1 MASGTIKLNRS
12 MSSGSYIE
20 GKVEW
25 SAVSNPATNSSL
37 LKARFYV
44 RKGNTNLILTIPT
57 EGTWGCSY
65 NIPGI
70 AVGVSASRVASVLE
84 DWVFLFEF
92 DRTIEHDADGS
103 KSIVFNGYVDGPTG
117 TSLEGH
123 YSWGSSTIEFDS
135 IPRPATIDSLKCSTS
150 YLDGTITA
158 LYTPQYSGFY
168 NQRQVYVNK
177 NGALTSIRSTNLG
190 TKGTTQQT
198 STINFSDDE
207 LQTIYSTVA
216 DATKATIRV
225 SFKTFQD
232 SGYKNQI
239 GTAQYREITLS
250 IPASVVPTVGLTI
263 TQKNSNAWIASK
275 KLYVAGLSGV
285 NAALYASPAT
295 GADIKS
301 RSIICDGT
309 TYDAASLNVTTLQK
323 AGKIEFTAKVV
334 DSRGRSATATKS
346 IDVLPYSPPSVT
358 SMTIERGTY
367 DTEWTENENGEDL
380 RVTFK
385 TTLSLKDNG
394 NTYGAVFEIN
404 GTAKTPD
411 SGTTAGL
418 ASGAS
423 RTVYFRG
430 IDGNVSHK
438 LRLTAT
444 DSVGISGAATITVP
458 TAHVTIEFRADGK
471 GIAFGKTSEKAAFE
485 CAWPAHF
492 GDAVYIA
499 DKITCPNDYSLRNF
513 NINCNWADG
522 KAHDML
528 VRDSDGLTVGIG
540 WTGNAEDGTEHETVL
555 DVRPKKANFRG
566 TVTAPRGRFTAT
578 NDAAGAEQKDVAL
591 RVGDDAGQHI
601 DMDTNEIQAKEGTNT
616 PGPLYLNLDGGDV
629 YATGFR
635 IPEIQRGSARITPSA
650 ANVPTSLDI
659 TFDKEFSGTPTV
671 IVAPYTAAP
680 GTTVLGVGVNG
691 ADSKGCTL
699 WVTRKNTTETV
710 VNWIAVY

>member
-57 EGTWGCSY
+57 EGTWTCGY
-65 NIPGI
+65 NIT
-70 AVGVSASRVASVLE
+70 GVSGSYTANKVASVLE

-103 KSIVFNGYVDGPTG
+103 KSIVFNGHVGGPTG

-123 YSWGSSTIEFDS
+123 WASGSGTIEFDS

-207 LQTIYSTVA
+207 LQTIYRTVA

-225 SFKTFQD
+225 SFKTFRD
-232 SGYKNQI
+232 SSYKDQI

-250 IPASVVPTVGLTI
+250 IPSSVVPTVGLTI

-285 NAALYASPAT
+285 NAALYATPAT

-323 AGKIEFTAKVV
+323 AGEVEFIAKVV
-334 DSRGRSATATKS
+334 DSRGRSATATES

-367 DTEWTENENGEDL
+367 DAEWTANENGEDL

-385 TTLSLKDNG
+385 TTLSLEDNG
-394 NTYGAVFEIN
+394 NTYSAAFEIN

-430 IDGNVSHK
+430 VDANVSHK

-471 GIAFGKTSEKAAFE
+471 GIAFGKTSEEAAFE

-492 GDAVYIA
+492 DDAVYIA
-499 DKITCPNDYSLRNF
+499 DKITCPNDYALRDF
-513 NINCNWADG
+513 NINCSWKDNAR
-522 KAHDML
+522 HDLL
-528 VRDSDGLTVGIG
+528 VRLNDGLTTGLG
-540 WTGNAEDGTEHETVL
+540 WSGNGDDGSDYETVL

-601 DMDTNEIQAKEGTNT
+601 DMDTNEIQAKEGPNT

-635 IPEIQRGSARITPSA
+635 IPEIQRGELTVTPTA
-650 ANVPTSLDI
+650 ANTPTSVDV
-659 TFDKEFSGTPTV
+659 TFPKVFSGTPTV
-671 IVAPYTAAP
+671 VVTPVTAAP
-680 GTTVLGVGVNG
+680 GTTVLGVGVNSES
-691 ADSKGCTL
+691 ATGCKI
-699 WVTRKNTTETV
+699 WVSRTNTTSTRIC
-710 VNWIAVY
+710 WIAVY